1 MTALAGVW
9 KFEGAGGLSAAC
21 GDMIEAQRAYA
32 RRPGKV
38 LTLSDAAIGCALFGL
53 LPEDRLD
60 AQPYLHEPGGWSLV
74 ADARLDNR
82 PELLDR
88 LQIARQAGISD
99 SELLFRAY
107 ATWGERACDIVEG
120 DFAFAVWNARERSLI
135 LARDA
140 TGQRPL
146 HFHLGKGFAAFASMP
161 EGLHALPE
169 VQRAVDRR
177 QLAMFVADIPRQG
190 PGTYFEGVRR
200 VEPGQIVKITPG
212 GSTATSY
219 WQMPSRELR
228 FKSDED
234 YIQAFREQLER
245 ATTARLRGSEVAVA
259 AHLSAGLDS
268 NAVAATAAKAAPATR
283 VIAITSAPRP
293 GFSGPMPV
301 GRIGDESG
309 PAGETAA
316 MYPNMEHVV
325 LRSAGRPLLESI
337 ENQAASFAEP
347 VGHPCNNSWWSAA
360 NEAASARGL
369 SVVLTGEAGNLTI
382 SAGGIS
388 VLADYIGAGR
398 WADWRREAKAGVA
411 SARWRWRGVMAASFA
426 PWLPSPLF
434 ALMRATASARADNPD
449 GLSLLT
455 PEWRAELASV
465 ARKDARGMQIES
477 GRRLGW
483 ELLRSTDPGSFRKG
497 ALGRW
502 GVEER
507 DPTADR
513 RLAEFCFSLPP
524 DWFLKGGVS
533 RRLARAALADRV
545 PRSVIEG
552 PRGYQ
557 FADWYETIDRK
568 ALATE
573 IDRLEREPGGHAVID
588 FDRLRRL
595 ATTWPQQGWDSL
607 TVIVTYRILLLRAFA
622 AAAFAAS
629 VRQ

>member
-9 KFEGAGGLSAAC
+9 KFGGADGLSSAC
-21 GDMIEAQRAYA
+21 GEMLGAQRAYA
-32 RRPGKV
+32 RRPGSV
-38 LTLSDAAIGCALFGL
+38 LALSDAAIGCALFGL
-53 LPEDRLD
+53 LPEDRFD
-60 AQPYLHEPGGWSLV
+60 AQPYLDESGGWSLV

-82 PELLDR
+82 IELLDA
-88 LQIARQAGISD
+88 LQLPRQSEISD

-107 ATWGERACDIVEG
+107 SRWGNRACAKIEG
-120 DFAFAVWNARERSLI
+120 DFAFAVWNARDRSLTM
-135 LARDA
+135 ARDA

-169 VQRAVDRR
+169 IERAIDRH
-177 QLAMFVADIPRQG
+177 QLAMFVADIPRVG

-200 VEPGQIVKITPG
+200 VEPGQLVKITPG

-219 WQMPSRELR
+219 WQMPARELR
-228 FKSDED
+228 FEKDED
-234 YIQAFREQLER
+234 YIHAFREQLER
-245 ATTARLRGSEVAVA
+245 ATVARLRGSGDAVA
-259 AHLSAGLDS
+259 AHLSGGLDS
-268 NAVAATAAKAAPATR
+268 NAVAATAAKAAPGTR
-283 VIAITSAPRP
+283 VVAITSAPRP

-309 PAGETAA
+309 LAGETAA
-316 MYPNMEHVV
+316 IYPNMEHLV

-337 ENQAASFAEP
+337 ESQAASFAEP
-347 VGHPCNNSWWSAA
+347 VGHPCNNSWWSAT
-360 NEAASARGL
+360 NEAASARDL

-388 VLADYIGAGR
+388 LLADYIGAGR

-411 SARWRWRGVMAASFA
+411 SAGWRWRGVMAASFA

-434 ALMRATASARADNPD
+434 ALLRSTASARSENPD
-449 GLSLLT
+449 GLSLLA
-455 PEWRAELASV
+455 PEWQAELGAV
-465 ARKDARGMQIES
+465 ARKSARGMQIES
-477 GRRLGW
+477 GRKLRW

-502 GVEER
+502 GIEER

-513 RLAEFCFSLPP
+513 RLADFCFSLPP
-524 DWFLKGGVS
+524 DCFLKDGVS

-557 FADWYETIDRK
+557 FADWYETID
-568 ALATE
+568 AAGLAAE
-573 IDRLEREPGGHAVID
+573 IDRLERTLSGGVID

-595 ATTWPQQGWDSL
+595 AATWPRQGWDSL

-629 VRQ
+629 LRQ